1 MFLFISLISVYFTAV
16 EIVVCERPQFS
27 WDTLPVFFHSS
38 NASGLYNENSLK
50 TIAKYSMVTIEKWQS
65 FDVNT
70 TDDEDAMVAVMK
82 AVKSINPKTATY
94 FYMNSYRDRPEMTR
108 MTRQLSEHPSWYL
121 TDEKGV
127 RIRTGGGKGYY
138 TFDLSN
144 PEVRNWWKTT
154 CLNATKYANGDG
166 CYCDASQHTDS
177 EGFRPPLSPQRK
189 QKSFDE
195 GLLNLTRDVQAAL
208 GDDKLLIGKV
218 PNQPFVKAVQIEFF
232 VPNNASINELLSGA
246 GSGQVIQAHKG
257 LSMKPSGCS
266 GDLTDIIAAF
276 LIAASENCY
285 FGCGGWN
292 TRGNNTDP
300 LTWRKEY
307 DMPLGEPLGPATYQ
321 KGIWMRQF
329 KRGTKV
335 TFDTSTNKGNIQW
348 GKNN

>member
-1 MFLFISLISVYFTAV
+1 MLSLISLILVYLTAV
-16 EIVVCERPQFS
+16 NVVVCERPQFS

-94 FYMNSYRDRPEMTR
+94 FYMNSFKDRPEMTR
-108 MTRQLSEHPSWYL
+108 MARQLSEHPSWYL

-127 RIRTGGGKGYY
+127 RVKNGQGYY
-138 TFDLSN
+138 AFDLSN
-144 PEVRNWWKTT
+144 PKVRNWWKTT

-166 CYCDASQHTDS
+166 CFCDSSQHTDGQ
-177 EGFRPPLSPQRK
+177 GFKPALSPQK
-189 QKSFDE
+189 EKAFGE

-246 GSGQVIQAHKG
+246 DSGQVIQAHKG

-266 GDLTDIIAAF
+266 GDLTDVIAAF

-292 TRGNNTDP
+292 TRGNDTDP

-307 DMPLGEPLGPATYQ
+307 DMPLGEPLGSATYQ

-335 TFDTSTNKGNIQW
+335 TFDTSTNKGSIQW
-348 GKNN
+348 GKND